1 MAYLSSVGVQVTE
14 TDLTPIIQPTSSSIG
29 AYVGH
34 FNWGPCDHPTSV
46 TSETTLGQIFGFPQK
61 SADLTSKSFLTASS
75 FLKYG
80 DTLKVIR
87 CIGDNAKNAVGS
99 LLEPSGLSEDQV
111 VSNYFFKNENIF
123 ETTDLEEGLTQ
134 VFCARYPGKKG
145 NSLFV
150 KVFHRDNTDKTEP
163 QNGDNIT
170 DCKGIFTYLPET
182 TDWGT
187 TNDHDYDEIH
197 IVVIDQ
203 EGEITGTKNS
213 ILERWE
219 GLSLNPESKLTNGS
233 TNYFA
238 DVLNRSSAYLY
249 VVNGT
254 ELYETTDTNGIV
266 TYSVGAPTVV
276 TSFNFAGGLD
286 GSIEVTNVIASLA
299 IFNDIENI
307 DINLLFAEAF
317 SSDLEREVN
326 NTLATVAVDRRDCI
340 AFLSAPL
347 DLYKENSDQAKLEAL
362 LAAKDL
368 ISLSSY
374 IVFDSSPIYTYN
386 RYADKYEWIPAC
398 GHMAGLCAYTDE
410 VADAWFSPAGLN
422 RGQLRG
428 VTKLAYNPKQ
438 ADRDELYNNN
448 INSIMTFPG
457 QGTVLWG
464 DKTGQPRATAF
475 DRINVRRL
483 FNVIQKEVKKAA
495 RYQLFELNDDFTRTT
510 FRNSIEPFLR
520 DVKGR
525 RGITDF
531 KVVCDESNNTADV
544 IDANQFVA
552 SIYIKPARSIN
563 FITLNFVATRTSLSF
578 TEI

>member
-1 MAYLSSVGVQVTE
+1 MAYLSSVGVRVTE

-34 FNWGPCDHPTSV
+34 FNWGPCDNPTNV
-46 TSETTLGQIFGFPQK
+46 TSETSLGNIFGFPQK
-61 SADLTSKSFLTASS
+61 SADLTAKSFLTAAS

-87 CIGDNAKNAVGS
+87 CVGDDAKNAVGAIIS
-99 LLEPSGLSEDQV
+99 PYNPEEEV
-111 VSNYFFKNENIF
+111 VSEFLFKNESVF
-123 ETTDLEEGLTQ
+123 ETTDLDDNAQE
-134 VFCARYPGKKG
+134 VFCARYPGVRG
-145 NSLFV
+145 NSLLV
-150 KVFHRDNTDKTEP
+150 KVFHIDNTDKTQI
-163 QNGDNIT
+163 QNTTNIA
-170 DCKGIFTYLPET
+170 DCKGLFTYLPDT

-187 TNDHDYDEIH
+187 TNDFNADEIH
-197 IVVIDQ
+197 VVVIDQ
-203 EGEITGTKNS
+203 EGEITGAKDS
-213 ILERWE
+213 VLERWE
-219 GLSLNPESKLTNGS
+219 GLSLNPEAKLVNGA
-233 TNYFA
+233 TNYYA
-238 DVLNRSSAYLY
+238 DVLNRSSAYVY
-249 VVNGT
+249 VVNGSA
-254 ELYETTDTNGIV
+254 LYSYSEIAG
-266 TYSVGAPTVV
+266 YSVGSPTIVPQY
-276 TSFNFAGGLD
+276 NFAGGLD
-286 GSIEVTNVIASLA
+286 GTILAANVVDSLQ

-307 DINLLFAEAF
+307 DLNLLFAEGFAE
-317 SSDLEREVN
+317 DTTRTVN
-326 NTLATVAVDRRDCI
+326 QALAQIAADRSDCI

-347 DLYKENSDQAKLEAL
+347 DLYKENSDDAKLEAL
-362 LAAKDL
+362 LDAKDNY
-368 ISLSSY
+368 INLSSY
-374 IVFDSSPIYTYN
+374 IVFDSTPVYTYN

-464 DKTGQPRATAF
+464 DKTGQSRATAF

-495 RYQLFELNDDFTRTT
+495 RYQLFELNDDFTRAT
-510 FRNSIEPFLR
+510 FKNSIEPFLR
-520 DVKGR
+520 DVQGR
-525 RGITDF
+525 RGITEF
-531 KVVCDESNNTADV
+531 KVVCDETNNTADV

-578 TEI
+578 TEL